1 MQHLKKRLSILT
13 VFIRSEISQITFPCK
28 NNVEFPNKRVSF
40 DRKQKIMSTRLV
52 RQNLSNPLIKLFLP
66 KKQVIDFTSSFTH
79 KQIMHVSKTQQLKTH
94 FVEDK
99 LCLYLEPQKDSVTF
113 LKNLKLLY
121 VNLFEL
127 SFLQTFHVRT
137 KIDVNKVLKHKDLT
151 NLSGLSSPKGIVL
164 ETKLIREKD
173 QEKTFLSSLCRSLNF
188 I

>member
-28 NNVEFPNKRVSF
+28 NNGEFPNKRVSF
-40 DRKQKIMSTRLV
+40 DRKQKILSTRLV

-66 KKQVIDFTSSFTH
+66 KKQVIGFTSSFPH
-79 KQIMHVSKTQQLKTH
+79 KQIISVSKTYQLKTH
-94 FVEDK
+94 FVEDE
-99 LCLYLEPQKDSVTF
+99 LCLYLPVEPEKDSVTF
-113 LKNLKLLY
+113 LKKLKLLY

-137 KIDVNKVLKHKDLT
+137 KIDVNKALKHKDFT
-151 NLSGLSSPKGIVL
+151 NLSRLSSPKGIVL
-164 ETKLIREKD
+164 ETKLIHGR
-173 QEKTFLSSLCRSLNF
+173 R

>member
-1 MQHLKKRLSILT
+1 MFVLRT
-13 VFIRSEISQITFPCK
+13 
-28 NNVEFPNKRVSF
+28 
-40 DRKQKIMSTRLV
+40 RKG
-52 RQNLSNPLIKLFLP
+52 F
-66 KKQVIDFTSSFTH
+66 
-79 KQIMHVSKTQQLKTH
+79 
-94 FVEDK
+94 
-99 LCLYLEPQKDSVTF
+99 CTF

-173 QEKTFLSSLCRSLNF
+173 
-188 I
+188 